1 MSGGYYKIDMSGRK
15 VELVALNTALYLET
29 NTVWSPQWVMA
40 NANY

>member
-29 NTVWSPQWVMA
+29 NTVTTVAS
-40 NANY
+40 ANY

>member
-29 NTVWSPQWVMA
+29 NTVWCSGHDNWC
-40 NANY
+40 

>member
-29 NTVWSPQWVMA
+29 DTVTS
-40 NANY
+40 ANY